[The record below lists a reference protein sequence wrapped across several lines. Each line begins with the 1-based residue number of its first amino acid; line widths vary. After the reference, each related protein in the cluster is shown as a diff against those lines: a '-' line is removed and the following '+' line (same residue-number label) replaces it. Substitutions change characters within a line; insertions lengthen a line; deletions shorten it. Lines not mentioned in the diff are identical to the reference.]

1 MTLILLDPGR
11 FRLEATGSS
20 CLSRENQMY
29 GILLYDGVEPVDIGA
44 TVGVL
49 SMAKRIAPDLQ
60 YVTIANTPNAKNAG
74 EITCANGLK
83 VRVDY
88 GLEDAPD
95 LVDLVVT
102 GGPGWVDAASDQ
114 ALLDFI
120 RDTNARLTSIC
131 TGAMILAAAGRL
143 KGKTVTTK
151 HEVFDGE
158 TPPAAILGDGAK
170 VEHAALVDDGGVVT
184 GGGVTLGI
192 DTMFYCL
199 ARSHGQAV
207 ADQTARVM
215 EYSRALNV
223 NRLELG
229 YLRTGTPA
237 GERAA

>member
-1 MTLILLDPGR
+1 
-11 FRLEATGSS
+11 
-20 CLSRENQMY
+20 MY
-29 GILLYDGVEPVDIGA
+29 GILLYDGVEPIDIGA

-60 YVTIANTPNAKNAG
+60 YVTIANTAGAKNAG

-83 VRVDY
+83 VIVDH
-88 GLEDAPD
+88 GLKDAPD
-95 LVDLVVT
+95 LSDLIVT

-114 ALLDFI
+114 ALLGFI
-120 RDTNARLTSIC
+120 RDTDARLTSIC
-131 TGAMILAAAGRL
+131 TGAMILAAASRL
-143 KGKTVTTK
+143 KGKSVTTK

-158 TPPAAILGDGAK
+158 TPPSAILGDGAK
-170 VEHAALVDDGGVVT
+170 VEHAVLVDSSGVDDGGVVT

-199 ARSHGQAV
+199 ARSHGQDV